1 MSLHLKIL
9 PTSQRQVWN
18 ELDCIPNEFVLYGG
32 TAIALQLGHRES
44 IDFDFFGSKAFNSF
58 DLLSQIP
65 ILKGAKVLQSQ
76 PNTLTVAMD
85 RLGDVVKMS
94 FFGLPGFPRI
104 GKVLTANTG
113 LQIAPLI
120 DLAGTK
126 VAVVQ
131 VRAEL
136 KDYLD
141 IDAILESKL
150 IDLPTALAAGRAL
163 YGERFNPQSTLKALC
178 YFQDGN
184 VHQLSEIVKSR
195 LVKASSTTDL
205 SCLPEISYST

>member
-1 MSLHLKIL
+1 M
-9 PTSQRQVWN
+9 
-18 ELDCIPNEFVLYGG
+18 
-32 TAIALQLGHRES
+32 
-44 IDFDFFGSKAFNSF
+44 
-58 DLLSQIP
+58 
-65 ILKGAKVLQSQ
+65 
-76 PNTLTVAMD
+76 
-85 RLGDVVKMS
+85 
-94 FFGLPGFPRI
+94 
-104 GKVLTANTG
+104 
-113 LQIAPLI
+113 
-120 DLAGTK
+120 
-126 VAVVQ
+126 Q